1 MSLLTMRHRQAER
14 WQDEHIDELKQRR
27 RYFERKYRRTR
38 SGAYKRVYKLMC
50 RCTNSAIT
58 TRHKEHFAEKI
69 DVSSGSK
76 MAWKQAQKL
85 LSTTDE
91 PTENSPTD
99 TVKLCDSLQAFFND
113 KINKISLNISSLI
126 ASLQLPNLP
135 HSTSC
140 PKLQNSLTTFHQVT
154 EDDVKRIITSSPPKT
169 SGADVMPTWL
179 LLQCLETLAPSFS
192 RLFNLSLSSGVFPE
206 SFKSARVTPLIK
218 KPGLDKTVYSNYRP
232 ISNLAFLGKTLERI
246 VLEQLQCHMDCEP
259 ALNPNQ
265 SAYRRLHST
274 ETALNRITNDILSP
288 MDNRKVTIMSMFDF
302 SAAFDTI
309 DHQILLERLTIN
321 FNITQTVLHWLS
333 SFLTDRQQTVYIGQ
347 SHASSSA
354 TVSRGVPQ
362 GSVLGSVLYAMYT
375 SPIYHIVRDHGLNGH
390 QYADDTQIL
399 ISCHVADLQST
410 ITRVE
415 ACVGDMVRWL
425 LLNNLCLNS
434 YKTELLLF
442 GTKQQLAKVSQAVQL
457 NVSTDVIK
465 CTQSARNLGVW
476 LDDKLIFDIQ
486 AGQIC
491 QSCML
496 NIKKLAKIRRY
507 LTPQSAAVLGAAIV
521 ASKLDYC
528 NSILTGISSTNIQ
541 RLQRI
546 QYALARVI
554 HRVPWR
560 EHITPTITKL
570 HWLPVQQRIHFNL
583 ALLTWKALHLRQP
596 SYLAELLNQRST
608 NGEHNLRDRG
618 IMLVLPPTSTQLG
631 DRAFSCAAPRLWNSL
646 PASVRSSPSLPS
658 FKSNLKT

>member
-1 MSLLTMRHRQAER
+1 M
-14 WQDEHIDELKQRR
+14 
-27 RYFERKYRRTR
+27 
-38 SGAYKRVYKLMC
+38 
-50 RCTNSAIT
+50 
-58 TRHKEHFAEKI
+58 
-69 DVSSGSK
+69 
-76 MAWKQAQKL
+76 
-85 LSTTDE
+85 
-91 PTENSPTD
+91 
-99 TVKLCDSLQAFFND
+99 
-113 KINKISLNISSLI
+113 
-126 ASLQLPNLP
+126 
-135 HSTSC
+135 
-140 PKLQNSLTTFHQVT
+140 
-154 EDDVKRIITSSPPKT
+154 
-169 SGADVMPTWL
+169 
-179 LLQCLETLAPSFS
+179 
-192 RLFNLSLSSGVFPE
+192 
-206 SFKSARVTPLIK
+206 SARVTPLIK

-246 VLEQLQCHMDCEP
+246 VLEQLQCHMDSEP
-259 ALNPNQ
+259 ALNPKQ

-274 ETALNRITNDILSP
+274 ETALNRITNDILSA

-354 TVSRGVPQ
+354 TVLRGVPQ
-362 GSVLGSVLYAMYT
+362 GSVLGPVLYAMYT

-425 LLNNLCLNS
+425 LLDNLCLNS
-434 YKTELLLF
+434 DKTELLLF

-465 CTQSARNLGVW
+465 CTQFARNLGVW
-476 LDDKLIFDIQ
+476 LDDKLTFDIQ
-486 AGQIC
+486 VGKIC

-496 NIKKLAKIRRY
+496 NIKKLAKIRRH
-507 LTPQSAAVLGAAIV
+507 LTPQSAAILGAAIV

-570 HWLPVQQRIHFNL
+570 YWLPVQQRINFKL
-583 ALLTWKALHLRQP
+583 ALLKWKALRLQQP

-618 IMLVLPPTSTQLG
+618 IMLVAPPTSTQLG
-631 DRAFSCAAPRLWNSL
+631 DKAFSCAAPRLWNSL

-658 FKSNLKT
+658 FKSNLKTYFFKQAFKLT